1 MNTVEPIR
9 DKEMVVDIAEYLRVR
24 SFRNF
29 VMFIFGIYSGLRIS
43 DILEQRVRDVRD
55 SKGKI
60 KSHIYIRE
68 MKTGKEKRFVIND
81 ELKYVLEEY
90 VQGKH
95 DYEYLFKSRKGLNK
109 PITREHAYYILNDA
123 AKAFGLESIGTH
135 TMRKTFGYH
144 LYQETKD
151 AVSLQKIFNH
161 SHVSITLLYIG
172 VTQDMKDSMVKKL
185 SFKVNRSNK
194 RK

>member
-9 DKEMVVDIAEYLRVR
+9 DKKLVNDIAEYLRIR
-24 SFRNF
+24 SERNF
-29 VMFIFGIYSGLRIS
+29 VMFVFGIYSGLRIS

-55 SKGKI
+55 ANGKI

-68 MKTGKEKRFVIND
+68 KKTGKEKRFVIND
-81 ELKYVLEEY
+81 ELKDVLQEY
-90 VQGKH
+90 VQDKPG
-95 DYEYLFKSRKGLNK
+95 YEYLFKSRKGLNK
-109 PITREHAYYILNDA
+109 PITREYAYQILRDA
-123 AKAFGLESIGTH
+123 AQAFRLESIGTH

-172 VTQDMKDSMVKKL
+172 VTQDMKDNMVKKL
-185 SFKVNRSNK
+185 SFKLNTRKK